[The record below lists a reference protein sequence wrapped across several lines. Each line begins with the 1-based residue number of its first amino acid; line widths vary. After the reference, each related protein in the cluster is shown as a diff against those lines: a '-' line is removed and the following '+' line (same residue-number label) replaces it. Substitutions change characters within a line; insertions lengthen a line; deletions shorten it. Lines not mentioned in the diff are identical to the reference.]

1 MKHTVRN
8 PLSFRVKASAIV
20 LTSLLFTA
28 ELGKLSILPI
38 TNVLNNK
45 QFGFSKLTV
54 HNATALSME
63 YIQGGKEEVGD
74 SFYLLK

>member
-1 MKHTVRN
+1 
-8 PLSFRVKASAIV
+8 
-20 LTSLLFTA
+20 
-28 ELGKLSILPI
+28 LGKLVIQNY

-63 YIQGGKEEVGD
+63 YIQGAKEEAGD
-74 SFYLLK
+74 SFFLLKR

>member
-1 MKHTVRN
+1 LQR
-8 PLSFRVKASAIV
+8 IV
-20 LTSLLFTA
+20 DELTSLLSA
-28 ELGKLSILPI
+28 ELGKLVIQNY

-63 YIQGGKEEVGD
+63 YIQGAKEEAGD
-74 SFYLLK
+74 SFFLLKR